1 MEAFNSWLEGQ
12 NLKEQV
18 KNPNIEVGDYS
29 YYSGFY
35 HSKTFEDQAVRYLLG
50 DAPTQEVWESGQ
62 FGEVD
67 KLRIGKFCSIA
78 SGATFMMAGNQGHRA
93 DWISTFPF
101 SKKEFGEGVKD
112 GFQRAGDTIV
122 GNDVWIGSEAMIMPG
137 VHIGDG
143 AIIGA
148 RAVITKN
155 VAPYSVVVGNNVMV
169 KKRFDENLIQTLLVI
184 KWWDWPL
191 QHIKN
196 AVEILCGGQIE
207 ELERYFIK
215 NVRS

>member
-35 HSKTFEDQAVRYLLG
+35 HSKTFEEQAVRYLLG
-50 DAPTQEVWESGQ
+50 DASTQEVWESGQ

-78 SGATFMMAGNQGHRA
+78 SGAIFMMAGNQGHRA

-101 SKKEFGEGVKD
+101 SKK
-112 GFQRAGDTIV
+112 R
-122 GNDVWIGSEAMIMPG
+122 VW
-137 VHIGDG
+137 
-143 AIIGA
+143 
-148 RAVITKN
+148 
-155 VAPYSVVVGNNVMV
+155 
-169 KKRFDENLIQTLLVI
+169 
-184 KWWDWPL
+184 
-191 QHIKN
+191 
-196 AVEILCGGQIE
+196 
-207 ELERYFIK
+207 
-215 NVRS
+215 